1 MKKPHLIALRRIGS
15 VILIL
20 ATLFLVADV
29 SFFYGA
35 NVGFEQGYY
44 SGAVYMY
51 NRLTTKI

>member
-1 MKKPHLIALRRIGS
+1 MKKIFRRVGA
-15 VILIL
+15 VFLVL
-20 ATLFLVADV
+20 ATLFVVADV

-35 NVGFEQGYY
+35 NLGFEQGYY